1 MNRIQGSGTNLILAL
16 LSACGIAA
24 GAALWLSDRDGVAD
38 LVWAATTTAAL
49 APLFLTVVRDLLRG
63 RAGVDLIALAAIG
76 SAVVLGEYLAGAVVA
91 LMLSGGGALE
101 DYAGNRARRALTG
114 LVERAPRSAH
124 RVSDDRL
131 ETVPVADI
139 EAGDILLVKPG
150 EIVPVDGVV
159 EMGAAVLDESAIT
172 GESRPVERPI
182 GDLIRSG
189 VVNAGGPLNL
199 RAAAKAEASTY
210 AALIRLVQEAHSQ
223 KAPFVRMA
231 DRFAVLFVPFS
242 FAVAGLAWLL
252 SGDPVRGL
260 AVLVVATPC
269 PLILAAPVAI
279 VSGISRAARRGV
291 IVKSGAALEGLARA
305 RILLLDKTGT
315 LTTGSSEVTDIVA
328 FGSYTPNEVLRL
340 AASLDQVSPH
350 VLASAI
356 VRSAR
361 ERGLRLSFPSDTRE
375 QLGTGI
381 NGHVDGLSV
390 AVGKASLAQIPPAS
404 KSAIRKIRR
413 RSALEG
419 SSTVFVALEG
429 SLAGAIILNDP
440 VRAHSSRTLK
450 ELRAAGIRKIVM
462 VTGDQAGVAE
472 TVGMVVGADL
482 VLAER
487 TPADKVDSVLA
498 ARTEGPTLMVGDGI
512 NDAPALAAADVGVA
526 MGARGATAS
535 SEVADVVVV
544 ADRFDGV
551 AEAIRI
557 ARRSRSIALQSV
569 IAGMTLST
577 VGMAFAAAG
586 MLVPVAG
593 AMAQEIIDVAVIA
606 NALRALRPRRS
617 PRVLAAPPIGGQ
629 VRLDHRR
636 MLPDVDRLRAV
647 ADGMDMLDSYR
658 LDEELHAV
666 RAFLEDVVLP
676 HEKEEDA
683 VLYPI
688 VAQLIGGRDPTATM
702 SREHLEIRHLVRLYG
717 SIVDDL
723 PDGGPDEEDLRD
735 LRRTLYSL
743 HAILRLHIAQEEESY
758 LTLLEDSLS
767 PEVAPWPND
776 DRPSTVGSSGPR
788 RRKPL

>member
-1 MNRIQGSGTNLILAL
+1 MWRGCAPNDPRSNPARSGLGPRWARRAARMAIDPHPLGVDRHFGARRVTGRDLTPDAPCMGRPALPARRARDDHVLVNRIQGSGTNLILAL

-260 AVLVVATPC
+260 AVLGVGAPC

-375 QLGTGI
+375 QPGTGI

-390 AVGKASLAQIPPAS
+390 AVGKASLAQIPASS

-462 VTGDQAGVAE
+462 VTG
-472 TVGMVVGADL
+472 ADL

-498 ARTEGPTLMVGDGI
+498 ARTEGPTVMVGDGI

-544 ADRFDGV
+544 ADRFDGG
-551 AEAIRI
+551 AEA
-557 ARRSRSIALQSV
+557 S
-569 IAGMTLST
+569 
-577 VGMAFAAAG
+577 
-586 MLVPVAG
+586 
-593 AMAQEIIDVAVIA
+593 
-606 NALRALRPRRS
+606 
-617 PRVLAAPPIGGQ
+617 
-629 VRLDHRR
+629 
-636 MLPDVDRLRAV
+636 
-647 ADGMDMLDSYR
+647 
-658 LDEELHAV
+658 
-666 RAFLEDVVLP
+666 
-676 HEKEEDA
+676 
-683 VLYPI
+683 
-688 VAQLIGGRDPTATM
+688 
-702 SREHLEIRHLVRLYG
+702 
-717 SIVDDL
+717 
-723 PDGGPDEEDLRD
+723 
-735 LRRTLYSL
+735 
-743 HAILRLHIAQEEESY
+743 
-758 LTLLEDSLS
+758 
-767 PEVAPWPND
+767 
-776 DRPSTVGSSGPR
+776 
-788 RRKPL
+788 